1 MNSRRARSTAAWCAA
16 LAWPLVPAIAQTY
29 PAKPI
34 RMIVSF
40 APGGATDTFARVV
53 AQQAGEAMGQQIIV
67 DNRPGAG
74 TTIAA
79 DLVAKAQPDGY
90 TLLFTDIAT
99 HTITPAIYPKLPYG
113 ALKDFAP
120 VALIAS
126 SPMMVV
132 AHPST
137 NVRTVP
143 QLIAAARQHGPITYG
158 SSGTGTVTHLSL
170 ESLKTRTGI
179 ELVHV
184 PFKGGATSVVSV
196 MTGEIALAIATI
208 PAVLPHVQS
217 RRLVAVAVTSAK
229 RATQLP
235 DVPAI
240 AETVKGFDTA
250 VNNGVLAPARTPQNI
265 VGRLNAELNRAVDTA
280 KAKEV
285 FAMNAAEAVKVTPA
299 ALAEMMARDTRSWA
313 EVVKASGVKVQ

>member
-1 MNSRRARSTAAWCAA
+1 MNAARALSFASLWAASIA
-16 LAWPLVPAIAQTY
+16 LTPAMAQTF

-34 RMIVSF
+34 RLIVSF

-53 AQQAGEAMGQQIIV
+53 AQQVGESVGQQVIV

-79 DLVAKAQPDGY
+79 DLVAKAPADGY

-99 HTITPAIYPKLPYG
+99 HTITSAIYAKLPYD
-113 ALKDFAP
+113 ALRDFAP
-120 VALIAS
+120 VALVAS

-132 AHPST
+132 AHPSVH
-137 NVRTVP
+137 VRTVP
-143 QLIAAARQHGPITYG
+143 QLIAVAKKHGQITYG
-158 SSGTGTVTHLSL
+158 SSGNGTVTHLSL

-179 ELVHV
+179 DLVHV
-184 PFKGGATSVVSV
+184 PFKGGATSVISV

-217 RRLVAVAVTSAK
+217 GRLVAVAVTSL
-229 RATQLP
+229 RRSPQLP
-235 DVPAI
+235 EVPAI

-250 VNNGVLAPARTPQNI
+250 VNNGVLAPARTPLSL
-265 VGRLNAELNRAVDTA
+265 VTRLNAELNRAVDTP

-285 FAMNAAEAVKVTPA
+285 FATNSAEAVKITPA
-299 ALAEMMARDTRSWA
+299 ALGEMMARDTKAWA
-313 EVVKASGVKVQ
+313 EVVRASGVKIQ